1 VDKRRHPVD
10 MASRRQVADPTKVVA
25 YLRVSSG
32 EQVVSGLGLEAQEDA
47 IRRGAELRGYSV
59 VATFSDLG
67 ISGSVAP
74 EARPGLAA
82 ALASARAGAGT
93 LMVAKLDRL
102 SRSIL
107 DFAGLMERSRREG
120 WGLVALDLGV
130 DTATPQGE
138 MMANVMA
145 TFAQFE
151 RRLIGQRTRDA
162 LAVKRA
168 QGHRLGR
175 PLELPEATRRR
186 VVELRASGLTMDAV
200 AEALTAEGIA
210 TARGGRWARSIVF
223 AVLRSVALDREGAA

>member
-1 VDKRRHPVD
+1 MV
-10 MASRRQVADPTKVVA
+10 SRRQAPDPSKVGA
-25 YLRVSSG
+25 YVRVSTD
-32 EQVVSGLGLEAQEDA
+32 EQAVSGLSLEAQEA
-47 IRRGAELRGYSV
+47 EIRAWAGARGYRV
-59 VATFSDLG
+59 VATYSDLG

-74 EARPGLAA
+74 EARAGLTA
-82 ALASARAGAGT
+82 ALTAVRAGAGT

-102 SRSIL
+102 SRSLL
-107 DFAGLMERSRREG
+107 DFAGLMESSRREG

-168 QGHRLGR
+168 QGQRLGR
-175 PLELPEATRRR
+175 PLELPEASRRR
-186 VVELRASGLTMDAV
+186 VVELRAAGLTKA
-200 AEALTAEGIA
+200 AGAEGPTPRGGP
-210 TARGGRWARSIVF
+210 TARGGRGGARYGPSGPP
-223 AVLRSVALDREGAA
+223 SVASGAQ

>member
-1 VDKRRHPVD
+1 MPRKQP
-10 MASRRQVADPTKVVA
+10 SDPTSCVS
-25 YLRVSSG
+25 YLRVSTD
-32 EQVVSGLGLEAQEDA
+32 EQSVSGLGLEAQEEA
-47 IRRGAELRGYSV
+47 IRRGASLRGYRV

-67 ISGSVAP
+67 VSGSVVP

-82 ALASARAGAGT
+82 ALCAVQASRGT

-200 AEALTAEGIA
+200 AEALTAEGVP
-210 TARGGRWARSIVF
+210 TARGGRWARSIVY
-223 AVLRSVALDREGAA
+223 AVLRSVALDQGAEGAA